1 MKDRPDQILVEQI
14 QAGYSDAF
22 GLLAKKYQHKVY
34 QMAYHFTH
42 NADGAR
48 DLSQEIFLKAYRSL
62 PKL

>member
-1 MKDRPDQILVEQI
+1 MTDRPDQILVEQI

-42 NADGAR
+42 NADGA
-48 DLSQEIFLKAYRSL
+48 LRSIARNFSEGL
-62 PKL
+62 PFPT